1 MCILIAK
8 KSNVRKMTTQ
18 EIKNSASNNPDG
30 FGMSYVYKGKMYIH
44 KTFILEDIIKINDE
58 LPSDT
63 PIIYHFRIATHG
75 KVNENNC
82 HPFIDK
88 EQGVS
93 FAHNGVLSIENDK
106 QKDWTDSE
114 TAFRYIFLP
123 LLKVMDINSNEF
135 ECAVNTII
143 GSSKFAFLQENGE
156 ITTFGNFINEDG
168 LLFSNSTYT
177 YDKKQWFLPTTKS
190 SYDKYNSDYYD
201 SYYTDYYGDCSY
213 QGAEL
218 DMQYDQCYEDMAC
231 VFRPED
237 YLDEYGNFNIS
248 KKQKKQFIADFE
260 AWYGADYPLLTKN
273 DYKLILNDIINYELK
288 LVV

>member
-18 EIKNSASNNPDG
+18 EIKNSASNNPNG
-30 FGMSYVYKGKMYIH
+30 FGISYVYKGDMYIH
-44 KTFILEDIIKINDE
+44 KTFNLDDIIKLNDY
-58 LPSDT
+58 LPDDT

-75 KVNENNC
+75 QINEKNC

-88 EQGVS
+88 EQGIA

-143 GSSKFAFLQENGE
+143 GSSKFAFLQENGD
-156 ITTFGNFINEDG
+156 ITTFGNFISEDG
-168 LLFSNSTYT
+168 LLFSNGTYA
-177 YDKKQWFLPTTKS
+177 YDKTSWYLPTTKS
-190 SYDKYNSDYYD
+190 TTCINDKWDDAWDDCYGYGYGHNDYDYD
-201 SYYTDYYGDCSY
+201 NCYDDMAQLLDVYRYTD
-213 QGAEL
+213 
-218 DMQYDQCYEDMAC
+218 MN
-231 VFRPED
+231 
-237 YLDEYGNFNIS
+237 GNFNIS
-248 KKQKKQFIADFE
+248 KEQKEEFIDE
-260 AWYGADYPLLTKN
+260 WNTWYGSDYPALSKK
-273 DYKLILNDIINYELK
+273 DFKDILNCIIEDLK
-288 LVV
+288 VAV